1 MASFFGRIGSGETP
15 HAAARNE
22 EREFAGSRAAVAE
35 RGLLTDRRHGSV
47 FRQRVS
53 GSGRWLSL
61 PSLLLV
67 LCLLP
72 LRAGAQGGSTG
83 GPGVAAKSDTLP
95 VVAVSILPQAEF
107 VDRIAGGTVKVLT
120 LVGPGASPHSYE
132 PTPRQMAD
140 LSKAQIWFTVGVEF
154 ENALLPKVKSLYPK
168 MKIVDTTKNVKF
180 RMLEAHNDEEDEKS
194 GANNGANGA
203 AGSVPGDSEEHEGE
217 SGVDPHTW
225 LGHDAAKKE
234 ISAILET
241 LVAAFPSNAAYYR
254 DNYSRYIAEIDSVFA
269 RLAKELAPY
278 RGTTVYVY
286 HPSFGYFLDNFGI
299 AQEAV
304 ETGGKEPTQKNLA
317 ALIKRA
323 QKDKIKVVF
332 VQKQFSKTA
341 AQAVAAAIGGRVVE
355 IDPLAPNWLK
365 NIEIM
370 GRAITMSE
378 AK

>member
-1 MASFFGRIGSGETP
+1 MASFYGRIESGRGSRVVAE
-15 HAAARNE
+15 NE
-22 EREFAGSRAAVAE
+22 ERRFERGRAAVAE
-35 RGLLTDRRHGSV
+35 HRPRTDRRRGPGV
-47 FRQRVS
+47 GWLMAGF
-53 GSGRWLSL
+53 GRWLSL
-61 PSLLLV
+61 PIFLFL

-72 LRAGAQGGSTG
+72 VRAGAQ
-83 GPGVAAKSDTLP
+83 SDNLP

-107 VDRIAGGTVKVLT
+107 VGRIAGGTVKVLT

-140 LSKAQIWFTVGVEF
+140 LSKAQIWFTIGVEF
-154 ENALLPKVKSLYPK
+154 ENALLPKVRSLYPK
-168 MKIVDTTKNVKF
+168 MKIVDTTKTVKF
-180 RMLEAHNDEEDEKS
+180 RMLEAHNDEEEEKS
-194 GANNGANGA
+194 GGNGA
-203 AGSVPGDSEEHEGE
+203 AGSAAGDSEEHEGE
-217 SGVDPHTW
+217 SGIDPHTW

-234 ISAILET
+234 ISAILDT
-241 LVAAFPSNAAYYR
+241 LVAAFPANAAYYR
-254 DNYSRYIAEIDSVFA
+254 GNYSRYVAEIDTVFA
-269 RLAKELAPY
+269 RLDKELAPY
-278 RGTTVYVY
+278 KGTTVYVY

-299 AQEAV
+299 VQEAV

-323 QKDKIKVVF
+323 QKDKVKVVF

-355 IDPLAPNWLK
+355 IDPLAPDWLK

-370 GRAITMSE
+370 GKALIMSE